1 MRDSEE
7 AIQRKSSQIGYSKQL
22 LSYFRH
28 LTWPLQSG
36 QDMQISPPHQLPCKV
51 LHVVKP
57 GVPKSQKSSDRHVLQ
72 YLRGAR
78 QGGSEGVI
86 RQTNNKG
93 ALRKAADSRLLLPAK
108 IPWARSTTN
117 WGP

>member
-7 AIQRKSSQIGYSKQL
+7 AIQRKSNQIGYSKQL

-28 LTWPLQSG
+28 MTWPLCG

-57 GVPKSQKSSDRHVLQ
+57 GVPKSEKSIDRHVLSN
-72 YLRGAR
+72 LRGAR
-78 QGGSEGVI
+78 QEAGAKGS
-86 RQTNNKG
+86 
-93 ALRKAADSRLLLPAK
+93 
-108 IPWARSTTN
+108 
-117 WGP
+117 